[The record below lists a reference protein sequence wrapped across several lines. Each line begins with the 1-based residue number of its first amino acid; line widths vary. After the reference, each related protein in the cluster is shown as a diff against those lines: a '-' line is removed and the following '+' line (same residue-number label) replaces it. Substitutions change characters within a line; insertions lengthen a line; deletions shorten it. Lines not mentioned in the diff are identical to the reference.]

1 MKGNGIRI
9 AFFLILSGFVSLSVS
24 AQDQSSVRGTLGG
37 VVVDQMDAVIQGA
50 AISLMGP
57 TGTASKT
64 TNEQGEFSFP
74 ALIPGF
80 YDVKVT
86 KDGFKG
92 TTVQKIEVL
101 INKTSTIRVVMEL
114 GAVTQTIE
122 VVASAVSVESQ
133 STAVTAD
140 LSDTV
145 YNNLPLGRSIT
156 SVFYVSPGVASGL
169 GSGTMNPAIS
179 GGTGLENAYIA
190 DGVLLND
197 ASFGGLGVYHRT
209 YGGIGVGINA
219 SFVKEVQV
227 NTAAFGPQY
236 GHTTGGVVNMVTKSG
251 SNAYHGVLG
260 GYFQSR
266 GMSAKYA
273 NNQDFNPTNKLGAFL
288 APQGYEG
295 DFELGGY
302 VPLGGLKNHLFFF
315 GAFNPT
321 WNDDYVQPALGSGLF
336 TATNGEVDR
345 KDTIWDY
352 SAKLTWQ
359 LNSNHQIEA
368 SVFGDPTHSNLA
380 PWATLNIDNNTTN
393 SAQTFGSRNVAA
405 RYNGTFGSSLVVD
418 AAFTMNWNTFYE
430 NPLNIVEI
438 QDVTQ
443 VKCTTPGCTPRGQ
456 FRAQGFGTV
465 ETYDSNSKGIQFD
478 AHKTWSILGQQHT
491 FSLGYGWLYPTYADS
506 LGYSGG
512 LSAIPLANMD
522 GTALFTGSNLTAV
535 TNQNE
540 EVALQLQLAP
550 INPST
555 GKSDC
560 TKCPYM
566 NLPGYATPQQVVLKQ
581 SRGQFSGFTSVNTS
595 KYHAAYVNDDWEM
608 SKYAT
613 LSLGLRWEQQ
623 RMKAGGGVQ
632 ELIND
637 QWGPRIGFTVDPKGD
652 RKSKIYANF
661 GRYAWVMPLDAAVRE
676 LNAQNEAENFYY
688 APQTPNCQ
696 GGNCI
701 TQSTPTSVNP
711 NDMVT
716 LNQYNTVTFDP
727 KNILNQAAGG
737 IAKNPT
743 LSLVS
748 TGQLFAP
755 GTRMEYNDEFV
766 VGAEHEFRGG
776 ITASVRYIDRRVKRI
791 IEDFQSVS
799 IEQSLAGQSGAYFIG
814 NPGKN
819 TDVATN
825 PNPLVFS
832 QGAQFAPT
840 GVPCVAVGKP
850 TGCNPNIPYATG
862 YAGGCYDSNGVL
874 TPYTATNVQ
883 TSLQA
888 ANNSGPLGSV
898 CYPSINEPTT
908 WSVPNPDCG
917 HVTVP
922 PQPACGTIGNPAFVV
937 DPNALFGG
945 ESGSSCPGT
954 ALACDGKPDGY
965 PNAIRNYQAI
975 EIEVNKS
982 LSHNWSLISN
992 WRISRLRGNFEGAF
1006 RNDNGQNDPGI
1017 SSLFDFSDGV
1027 FGLIGAQLKP
1037 GALNADR
1044 LHIVNIY
1051 PTYVFD
1057 KTKLKGL
1064 VVTPGVKIQS
1074 GLPFTTLIAQEPYV
1088 NTGEVPI
1095 NGRGDLGRGPVTGT
1109 VDLHLD
1115 YPWRISESKSMHF
1128 AVDMMNIA
1136 NTKRNITID
1145 QFADVTFGLLTPDYQ
1160 KPGYYP
1166 YPFNAAGQNLTT
1178 GFVEPF
1184 SARFHVS
1191 FEF

>member
-50 AISLMGP
+50 SISLMGP

-145 YNNLPLGRSIT
+145 YNNLPLARSIT
-156 SVFYVSPGVASGL
+156 SVFYVSPGVASGI
-169 GSGTMNPAIS
+169 GSGSMNPAIS
-179 GGTGLENAYIA
+179 GGSGLENAYIA

-197 ASFGGLGVYHRT
+197 AAFGGLGVYQRT

-236 GHTTGGVVNMVTKSG
+236 GHTTGGVINMVTKSG
-251 SNAYHGVLG
+251 SSAFHGTVG

-273 NNQDFNPTNKLGAFL
+273 NNQDFSPVNKLGAFL
-288 APQGYEG
+288 APQSYEG

-302 VPLGGLKNHLFFF
+302 VPVGYFKNHLFFF

-321 WNDDYVQPALGSGLF
+321 WNDNYVQPAIGSGLF
-336 TATNGEVDR
+336 SATNGEVDR

-352 SAKLTWQ
+352 SAKVTWQ
-359 LNSNHQIEA
+359 LNQSHAIEA
-368 SVFGDPTHSNLA
+368 SVFGDPTHSDLA
-380 PWATLNIDNNTTN
+380 PWSTLNIDNTSAN
-393 SAQTFGSRNVAA
+393 SVQTFGSRNLAV
-405 RYNGTFGSSLVVD
+405 RYDGTIGSSLVVD
-418 AAFTMNWNTFYE
+418 GAFTMNWNRFNE
-430 NPLNIVEI
+430 NPLNIPEI
-438 QDVTQ
+438 ADLTQ
-443 VKCTTPGCTPRGQ
+443 VACTAPGCAPRGQ

-478 AHKTWSILGQQHT
+478 VKKTVSILGQQHT
-491 FSLGYGWLYPTYADS
+491 LSAGYGWIYPIYNDN

-512 LSAIPLANMD
+512 KVPIQLTNVD
-522 GTALFTGSNLTAV
+522 GTTIF
-535 TNQNE
+535 
-540 EVALQLQLAP
+540 
-550 INPST
+550 T
-555 GKSDC
+555 GKSLAAVTGQTQEFAMQLILASVAAPGSTPGTTTC
-560 TKCPYM
+560 TLCPYM
-566 NLPGYATPQQVVLKQ
+566 NVPGYSTPQQVVLQ
-581 SRGQFSGFTSVNTS
+581 ESRGQFSGFTSVNSS
-595 KYHAAYVNDDWEM
+595 KYHAAYVNDDWEI

-613 LSLGLRWEQQ
+613 LSAGLRWEQQ
-623 RMKAGGGVQ
+623 RMSTGGGVTQ
-632 ELIND
+632 VLND
-637 QWGPRIGFTVDPKGD
+637 QWNPRIGFTVDPKGD

-661 GRYAWVMPLDAAVRE
+661 GRYAWIMPLDAAIRE
-676 LNAQNEAENFYY
+676 LNVENEVENIYY
-688 APQTPNCQ
+688 APATANC
-696 GGNCI
+696 GGGACGAA
-701 TQSTPTSVNP
+701 SPS
-711 NDMVT
+711 DLVT
-716 LNQYNTVTFDP
+716 LDQYGTVTFDP
-727 KNILNQAAGG
+727 KNVLNQATGG

-743 LSLVS
+743 TLLVS
-748 TGQLFAP
+748 GSGLSSPFAP
-755 GTRMEYNDEFV
+755 QTKMEYNDEFV

-776 ITASVRYIDRRVKRI
+776 ITASVRYIDRRVKRVV
-791 IEDFQSVS
+791 EDFTGIS
-799 IEQSLAGQSGAYFIG
+799 IEQALAGQAGAYFIG

-819 TDVATN
+819 TDVTVN

-832 QGAQFAPT
+832 QNAQFTPT
-840 GVPCVAVGKP
+840 AVPCRSAGVP
-850 TGCNPNIPYATG
+850 TGCDASIPYATG
-862 YAGGCYDSNGVL
+862 FAPGCYDSNGVL
-874 TPYTATNVQ
+874 TPYTALNLQ
-883 TSLQA
+883 TSLEA
-888 ANNSGPLGSV
+888 ANNTGYLGTV
-898 CYPSINEPTT
+898 CYPSVNEPTT
-908 WSVPNPDCG
+908 WSIANPKCG

-937 DPNALFGG
+937 DPQALFGG
-945 ESGSSCPGT
+945 EAQS
-954 ALACDGKPDGY
+954 DGQSDGY
-965 PNAIRNYQAI
+965 PNASRNYQAI

-992 WRISRLRGNFEGAF
+992 WRIARLRGNFEGAF

-1017 SSLFDFSDGV
+1017 SSLFDFTPGV
-1027 FGLIGAQLKP
+1027 LGEIGYQLVP
-1037 GALNADR
+1037 GPLNADR

-1051 PTYVFD
+1051 PTYIFD

-1064 VVTPGVKIQS
+1064 IVTPGVKIQS
-1074 GLPFTTLIAQEPYV
+1074 GLPLSTIVAQEPYV

-1095 NGRGDLGRGPVTGT
+1095 FGRGDLGRGPVTGT

-1115 YPWRISESKSMHF
+1115 YPWQISESKSLHF
-1128 AVDMMNIA
+1128 AIDMLNIA
-1136 NTKRNITID
+1136 NTKRNILID
-1145 QFADVTFGLLTPDYQ
+1145 QFADVTFGIKTPDFQ

-1166 YPFNAAGQNLTT
+1166 YPFNAAGQNLIT

-1184 SARFHVS
+1184 SARFHVA
-1191 FEF
+1191 FNF

>member
-1 MKGNGIRI
+1 MKRFCVCS
-9 AFFLILSGFVSLSVS
+9 FFFLLILSGFSSIPMF
-24 AQDQSSVRGTLGG
+24 AQDQSSVRGQLGG
-37 VVVDQMDAVIQGA
+37 TVVDSTGAVIQGA
-50 AISLMGP
+50 AINLLGP
-57 TGTASKT
+57 TGNATRT
-64 TNEQGEFSFP
+64 TNEQGEFTFP

-80 YDVKVT
+80 YDVKVS

-92 TTVQKIEVL
+92 TTVQKVEVS
-101 INKTSTIRVVMEL
+101 INKTSAIRVALEI
-114 GAVTQTIE
+114 GAITQTVE
-122 VVASAVSVESQ
+122 VVGTSVSVEST

-140 LSDTV
+140 LTDTV

-169 GSGTMNPAIS
+169 GSGSMNPAIS

-251 SNAYHGVLG
+251 STAFHGVAA

-266 GMSAKYA
+266 GMSAAYA
-273 NNQDFNPTNKLGAFL
+273 NNQDFNPVNKLGSFL
-288 APQGYEG
+288 APQSYEG

-302 VPLGGLKNHLFFF
+302 VPLGFLKNHLFFF

-321 WNDDYVQPALGSGLF
+321 WNDNYVEPALGSGLF
-336 TATNGEVDR
+336 TATNGLVDR

-352 SAKLTWQ
+352 SAKVTWQ
-359 LNSNHQIEA
+359 LNQNHSIEG
-368 SVFGDPTHSNLA
+368 SVFGDPTHSDLA
-380 PWATLNIDNNTTN
+380 PWSTLNIDNTSAN
-393 SAQTFGSRNVAA
+393 SAQTFGSRNLAV
-405 RYNGTFGSSLVVD
+405 RYDGTLGSSLVLD
-418 AAFTMNWNTFYE
+418 AAFTMNWNNFTE
-430 NPLNIVEI
+430 NPLPVVEI
-438 QDVTQ
+438 ADVTQ
-443 VKCTTPGCTPRGQ
+443 VHCTIPGCTARGQ
-456 FRAQGFGTV
+456 FRGQGFGTV

-478 AHKTWSILGQQHT
+478 THKTFSILGQQHT
-491 FSLGYGWLYPTYADS
+491 FSVGYSWLYPTYADS

-512 LSAIPLANMD
+512 MSPIPQTNID
-522 GTALFTGSNLTAV
+522 GNPFFVPGAGADAV
-535 TNQNE
+535 KGQNE
-540 EVALQLQLAP
+540 EIALQLQLAP
-550 INPST
+550 S
-555 GKSDC
+555 GC
-560 TKCPYM
+560 TLCPYM
-566 NLPGYATPQQVVLKQ
+566 NVPGYASPQQVVLKQ
-581 SRGQFSGFTSVNTS
+581 SRGQFTGFTSVNTG

-637 QWGPRIGFTVDPKGD
+637 QWGPRIGFSVDPKGD
-652 RKSKIYANF
+652 RKSKIYVNF

-676 LNAQNEAENFYY
+676 LNAQNEAENIYY
-688 APQTPNCQ
+688 APDTSNCS
-696 GGNCI
+696 GGVCGAASPSNL
-701 TQSTPTSVNP
+701 
-711 NDMVT
+711 VT

-727 KNILNQAAGG
+727 KNVLNNATGG
-737 IAKNPT
+737 VAKNPT
-743 LSLVS
+743 VSLVS

-776 ITASVRYIDRRVKRI
+776 ITASVRYIDRRAKRI

-819 TDVATN
+819 TDITVN
-825 PNPLVFS
+825 PNPVVFS
-832 QGAQFAPT
+832 QGAFSSGSLPGSCVDSH
-840 GVPCVAVGKP
+840 GVA
-850 TGCNPNIPYATG
+850 
-862 YAGGCYDSNGVL
+862 
-874 TPYTATNVQ
+874 TPYVALNVQ
-883 TSLQA
+883 NSLQA
-888 ANNSGPLGSV
+888 AAPSGATTTNYLGSV
-898 CYPSINEPTT
+898 CYPSVNEPTT
-908 WSVPNPDCG
+908 WSVPNPACG
-917 HVTVP
+917 NTG
-922 PQPACGTIGNPAFVV
+922 QPACGTGNAFVV

-945 ESGSSCPGT
+945 EPQP
-954 ALACDGKPDGY
+954 DGKSDGY
-965 PNAIRNYQAI
+965 PNAVRNYQAI

-992 WRISRLRGNFEGAF
+992 WRIAKLFGNFEGAF

-1017 SSLFDFSDGV
+1017 SSLYDFTNGV
-1027 FGLIGAQLKP
+1027 FGLLGGQLTP
-1037 GALNADR
+1037 GPLNADR
-1044 LHIVNIY
+1044 LHIVNVY
-1051 PTYVFD
+1051 PTYTFD
-1057 KTKLKGL
+1057 KTFLKGL
-1064 VVTPGVKIQS
+1064 IVTPGVKIQS

-1088 NTGEVPI
+1088 NTGEVPV

-1115 YPWRISESKSMHF
+1115 YPWRISESKSLHF
-1128 AVDMMNIA
+1128 SVDMMNIA
-1136 NTKRNITID
+1136 NTKRNITIN
-1145 QFADVTFGLLTPDYQ
+1145 QFQDVTFGILTPDYQ

-1166 YPFNAAGQNLTT
+1166 YPFNAAGQNLVT

-1184 SARFHVS
+1184 SARFHVA
-1191 FEF
+1191 FNF